1 MTLIIMT
8 IFNNALGKLELFYD
22 KLGMPYIQ
30 SIKQSMMKLI
40 INEQKICCYSYILQI
55 DYLFITKMFLTFL
68 ISIYKSVQNL

>member
-1 MTLIIMT
+1 MT

-40 INEQKICCYSYILQI
+40 INEQKIYCYSYILQI